1 MGKERDTSA
10 KRTVKLG
17 KVQKDRKKTEK
28 TINSRREIPFKKGRG
43 LKGPFAQ

>member
-1 MGKERDTSA
+1 MGKEWDTYA
-10 KRTVKLG
+10 KRTVNS
-17 KVQKDRKKTEK
+17 KKTEK

>member
-1 MGKERDTSA
+1 MGYICK
-10 KRTVKLG
+10 KNGKLE
-17 KVQKDRKKTEK
+17 KDRK

>member
-1 MGKERDTSA
+1 MGYFCKKNGKTRKSA
-10 KRTVKLG
+10 
-17 KVQKDRKKTEK
+17 KKTEK